1 MKITVITK
9 ANVNKKPA
17 HYCPWYTDAI
27 EDKK

>member
-17 HYCPWYTDAI
+17 HYCPWYTDNLD
-27 EDKK
+27 DKR